1 MGELLGSKMG
11 RDTNIVWRRSKLEG
25 QRERFFFVFLVVM
38 KQVEKRR
45 KTQLRGD
52 VEEGKQS

>member
-1 MGELLGSKMG
+1 MGKLLGSHMG
-11 RDTNIVWRRSKLEG
+11 WDTDIAWRRSKLEG

-52 VEEGKQS
+52 VEERKQS